1 MCAMRFPMRVDPPWQ
16 PFLWL
21 VGVLPG
27 NAYVE
32 LAGDM
37 VRVSFGLFRYRF
49 PRANVVAAR
58 PVGRASLFKLGI
70 GIHGNLV
77 SGMAINGSLDGLV
90 ELRLQPPRRFWV
102 LVIPMR
108 VSRLFLSLKDPDAF
122 VQALG
127 ATVGPAAR

>member
-1 MCAMRFPMRVDPPWQ
+1 MRFAMRLDPTWQ

-37 VRVSFGLFRYRF
+37 VRISFGLFRYRF
-49 PRANVVAAR
+49 RRANVVAAR
-58 PVGRASLFKLGI
+58 AVGRASLFKLGI

-77 SGMAINGSLDGLV
+77 SGLAINGSLDGLV
-90 ELRLQPPRRFWV
+90 ELQLQPPRRFWV
-102 LVIPMR
+102 LFIPMR

-122 VQALG
+122 VQALSVP
-127 ATVGPAAR
+127 ASPAAAR